1 MSSTFRTTYTLLVT
15 PAFHSII
22 VWLSPA
28 LDRNS
33 STAPQDILGDSLVH
47 RSLTRRDI
55 TDIRVGIAATHG
67 VLNPL
72 VKNPAAA
79 RLKGHRGY

>member
-1 MSSTFRTTYTLLVT
+1 MT

-22 VWLSPA
+22 VQFSPA

-33 STAPQDILGDSLVH
+33 STARQDILGDSLVH
-47 RSLTRRDI
+47 GSLTRRDI
-55 TDIRVGIAATHG
+55 TDIHVGIAATHG
-67 VLNPL
+67 VLSPL